1 MMINRDVGK
10 ALVAS
15 LSLLLLGA
23 CKATLPVSEPVGRQ
37 IPQDTVDA
45 SNPRARLVLG
55 GQRLVGE
62 IALLDARLGTAG
74 ALAKGEVSVQ
84 NLSNDRYTLEYQY
97 AWEDSEGFAIGE
109 NRVWQRFMLGPRE
122 LRSFRS
128 VASDPKAYRFTFTV
142 RLPDDFFIHQEKYL
156 DRK

>member
-1 MMINRDVGK
+1 MNASKMIAV
-10 ALVAS
+10 
-15 LSLLLLGA
+15 LLPLMLGA
-23 CKATLPVSEPVGRQ
+23 CNATFPKSEPVGRQ
-37 IPQDTVDA
+37 IQQDTVDA
-45 SNPRARLVLG
+45 TNPRARLILG

-62 IALLDARLGTAG
+62 IALLDARIGTAG

-109 NRVWQRFMLGPRE
+109 NRVWQRFVLGPRE

-128 VASDPKAYRFTFTV
+128 VASDPKAHRFTFTV